1 MTCISATRKAFWEA
15 QLAKKYL
22 QLDTANTTYD
32 ELLARNAQDYSLNT
46 RMEGDQRVKIQDLD
60 RIKRQIVILEKEIDG
75 LEQKLA
81 GGGIMNLNLR
91 RIV

>member
-15 QLAKKYL
+15 QLAKKYT
-22 QLDTANTTYD
+22 QLDVANTNYE
-32 ELLARNAQDYSLNT
+32 ELLARNAADYSLNT

-60 RIKRQIVILEKEIDG
+60 RLKRQIVILEREIDG

>member
-22 QLDTANTTYD
+22 QLDIANTTYD